1 MDKPS
6 TVDPIEGLEVGV
18 EVGQDN
24 MGMDSVEEEITSPRK
39 FDDLGIVFFFNKG
52 STETE
57 TNVVQRRQTMKV

>member
-1 MDKPS
+1 MDNPS

-39 FDDLGIVFFFNKG
+39 FDDFGMFYFLIKA
-52 STETE
+52 
-57 TNVVQRRQTMKV
+57 QL